1 ARELDRSGREPRQLA
16 HQLRRPGGPVDPD
29 LRGRPGHGA
38 GAGRRVPRRQ
48 DDADRA
54 PLRLPGQHHA
64 EPHRLAEDGRRSDR
78 AAVGAVRGRRQELD
92 APLRGHLLPEEGL
105 IMVEH
110 AAASLTPDERALLAL
125 EDSVID
131 AIRRRDVSALAA
143 LVTEGFVLV
152 GSDGTETRREEFL
165 RAAVEVPGGILELSA
180 LHLRARAV
188 GGVGVLTGLQR
199 ARVRL
204 PTGIEVDDVAFF
216 TDVCVRTGTGWK
228 MALAHSG
235 PAVLPGAPRS
245 TRGSSSLLA

>member
-1 ARELDRSGREPRQLA
+1 
-16 HQLRRPGGPVDPD
+16 
-29 LRGRPGHGA
+29 
-38 GAGRRVPRRQ
+38 
-48 DDADRA
+48 
-54 PLRLPGQHHA
+54 
-64 EPHRLAEDGRRSDR
+64 
-78 AAVGAVRGRRQELD
+78 
-92 APLRGHLLPEEGL
+92 
-105 IMVEH
+105 MVER

-165 RAAVEVPGGILELSA
+165 RAAVEIPGEILELSA

-204 PTGIEVDDVAFF
+204 STGIEVDDVAFF
-216 TDVCVRTGTGWK
+216 TDVCVRTGTGWR

-235 PAVLPGAPRS
+235 PAVLTGPTG
-245 TRGSSSLLA
+245 

>member
-1 ARELDRSGREPRQLA
+1 
-16 HQLRRPGGPVDPD
+16 
-29 LRGRPGHGA
+29 
-38 GAGRRVPRRQ
+38 
-48 DDADRA
+48 
-54 PLRLPGQHHA
+54 
-64 EPHRLAEDGRRSDR
+64 
-78 AAVGAVRGRRQELD
+78 
-92 APLRGHLLPEEGL
+92 
-105 IMVEH
+105 MVER

-131 AIRRRDVSALAA
+131 AIRRRDVSALAT

-165 RAAVEVPGGILELSA
+165 RSAVEIPGEILELSV
-180 LHLRARAV
+180 LHLRARVV

-204 PTGIEVDDVAFF
+204 PSGIELDDVAFF

-235 PAVLPGAPRS
+235 PAVLPG
-245 TRGSSSLLA
+245 

>member
-1 ARELDRSGREPRQLA
+1 
-16 HQLRRPGGPVDPD
+16 
-29 LRGRPGHGA
+29 
-38 GAGRRVPRRQ
+38 
-48 DDADRA
+48 
-54 PLRLPGQHHA
+54 
-64 EPHRLAEDGRRSDR
+64 
-78 AAVGAVRGRRQELD
+78 
-92 APLRGHLLPEEGL
+92 
-105 IMVEH
+105 MVER

-165 RAAVEVPGGILELSA
+165 RAAVEIPGEILELSA

-204 PTGIEVDDVAFF
+204 PSGIELDDVAFF

-235 PAVLPGAPRS
+235 PAVLPG
-245 TRGSSSLLA
+245 

>member
-1 ARELDRSGREPRQLA
+1 
-16 HQLRRPGGPVDPD
+16 
-29 LRGRPGHGA
+29 
-38 GAGRRVPRRQ
+38 
-48 DDADRA
+48 
-54 PLRLPGQHHA
+54 
-64 EPHRLAEDGRRSDR
+64 
-78 AAVGAVRGRRQELD
+78 
-92 APLRGHLLPEEGL
+92 
-105 IMVEH
+105 VEH
-110 AAASLTPDERALLAL
+110 PPASLTPDERALLTL

-165 RAAVEVPGGILELSA
+165 RSAVEIPGEILELSA

-204 PTGIEVDDVAFF
+204 PSGIELDDVAFF

-235 PAVLPGAPRS
+235 PAVLPG
-245 TRGSSSLLA
+245 

>member
-1 ARELDRSGREPRQLA
+1 
-16 HQLRRPGGPVDPD
+16 
-29 LRGRPGHGA
+29 
-38 GAGRRVPRRQ
+38 
-48 DDADRA
+48 
-54 PLRLPGQHHA
+54 
-64 EPHRLAEDGRRSDR
+64 
-78 AAVGAVRGRRQELD
+78 
-92 APLRGHLLPEEGL
+92 
-105 IMVEH
+105 MVER

-165 RAAVEVPGGILELSA
+165 RSAVEIPGEILELSA

-204 PTGIEVDDVAFF
+204 PTGIEVYDVAFF
-216 TDVCVRTGTGWK
+216 TDVCVRTGTGWR

-235 PAVLPGAPRS
+235 PAVLTGPTG
-245 TRGSSSLLA
+245 

>member
-1 ARELDRSGREPRQLA
+1 
-16 HQLRRPGGPVDPD
+16 
-29 LRGRPGHGA
+29 
-38 GAGRRVPRRQ
+38 
-48 DDADRA
+48 
-54 PLRLPGQHHA
+54 
-64 EPHRLAEDGRRSDR
+64 
-78 AAVGAVRGRRQELD
+78 
-92 APLRGHLLPEEGL
+92 
-105 IMVEH
+105 MVER

-165 RAAVEVPGGILELSA
+165 RSAVEIPGEILELSA

-204 PTGIEVDDVAFF
+204 PSGIELDDVAFF

-235 PAVLPGAPRS
+235 PAVLPG
-245 TRGSSSLLA
+245 

>member
-1 ARELDRSGREPRQLA
+1 
-16 HQLRRPGGPVDPD
+16 
-29 LRGRPGHGA
+29 
-38 GAGRRVPRRQ
+38 
-48 DDADRA
+48 
-54 PLRLPGQHHA
+54 
-64 EPHRLAEDGRRSDR
+64 
-78 AAVGAVRGRRQELD
+78 
-92 APLRGHLLPEEGL
+92 
-105 IMVEH
+105 MVEH

-143 LVTEGFVLV
+143 LVTEGFVVV
-152 GSDGTETRREEFL
+152 GSDATETRREEFL
-165 RAAVEVPGGILELSA
+165 RAAVEIPGEILELSA

-235 PAVLPGAPRS
+235 PAVLPG
-245 TRGSSSLLA
+245 